1 MTRSQRSRSAASHVF
16 VVLLVAA
23 IAVGVVAAII
33 LALQTQRASRAEA
46 EQLTSALAQSIADSP
61 SVIDALGDDD
71 LDAASVAL
79 QPYAAAVVEHS
90 ALDFITVMT
99 VTGARVTHPDS
110 AQIGGQYLGTIP
122 AIPTALTE
130 EFTGTL
136 GASIRTII
144 PVLTASG
151 EHVGWVAAG
160 VTVESIAESFLG
172 RLPSAIGISALI
184 VAAGSLGAFLARRYT
199 RRIAGD
205 LPAGRVRDAVAAY
218 ESIRTLGEALRAQ
231 THEHGNRMHTA
242 IALLELGRTAEAI
255 DILVETSQQS
265 QSLVDQVTARR
276 DGDPTVGALL
286 LGKASQAKERG
297 IAWNAVIDPD
307 APRSAL
313 DPTESIAVL
322 GNLIDNALDAA
333 AASDERWIRVEV
345 GTDPGGHVTLAVS
358 DSGAGVPAALR
369 EQIFEHGF
377 STKPAGAEGRGV
389 GLALVRSIVADVGGT
404 LALDDDPTTFRVTL
418 PPAPRGRMPGAE
430 AARPDANGTTA

>member
-1 MTRSQRSRSAASHVF
+1 MTRSERSRSAASHVF

-23 IAVGVVAAII
+23 ILVGVLAAIV

-61 SVIDALGDDD
+61 SVIEALDNEGAE
-71 LDAASVAL
+71 AASAAL
-79 QPYAAAVVEHS
+79 QPYATAVVDHS

-99 VTGARVTHPDS
+99 VTGSRVTHPDPT
-110 AQIGGQYLGTIP
+110 QLGEHYIGTIP
-122 AIPTALTE
+122 ATPTTLTE

-136 GASIRTII
+136 GASIRTIT
-144 PVLTASG
+144 PVLSSAG
-151 EHVGWVAAG
+151 EGIGWVAAG
-160 VTVESIAESFLG
+160 VTVESVAESFLG

-205 LPAGRVRDAVAAY
+205 LPAGRVRDAVASY
-218 ESIRTLGEALRAQ
+218 ESVRTLGEALRAQ

-242 IALLELGRTAEAI
+242 IALLELGRTGEAI
-255 DILVETSQQS
+255 DILAETSQQS

-297 IAWNAVIDPD
+297 VDWTADISPN

-313 DPTESIAVL
+313 APMDSIAVL

-333 AASDERWIRVEV
+333 AAAAERWIRVAISAA
-345 GTDPGGHVTLAVS
+345 PNGGVVLEVS
-358 DSGAGVPAALR
+358 DSGAGVPAAMR
-369 EQIFEHGF
+369 EQIFHHGF
-377 STKPAGAEGRGV
+377 STKPAGADGRGV
-389 GLALVRSIVADVGGT
+389 GLALVRSIVTDVGGT
-404 LALDDDPTTFRVTL
+404 VEIEDDPTTFRVTL
-418 PPAPRGRMPGAE
+418 PGAPTPGSSAPGSS
-430 AARPDANGTTA
+430 ATRPPS

>member
-1 MTRSQRSRSAASHVF
+1 MTRSRRSRSAASHVF
-16 VVLLVAA
+16 VVLLAA
-23 IAVGVVAAII
+23 AVVVGVLAAVV

-61 SVIDALGDDD
+61 SVVDALAEEDT
-71 LDAASVAL
+71 DAASVAL

-90 ALDFITVMT
+90 SLDFITVMT
-99 VTGARVTHPDS
+99 TAGARVTHPDPDQLG
-110 AQIGGQYLGTIP
+110 ARYLGTIP
-122 AIPTALTE
+122 REPVALTE

-136 GASIRTII
+136 GPSIRTII
-144 PVLTASG
+144 PVFTASG
-151 EHVGWVAAG
+151 DSVGWVAAG

-205 LPAGRVRDAVAAY
+205 LPAGRVRDAVASY

-242 IALLELGRTAEAI
+242 IALLELGRTQEAI

-265 QSLVDQVTARR
+265 QSLVDQVTARA

-297 IAWNAVIDPD
+297 IGWTALIDSE
-307 APRSAL
+307 APRSVL
-313 DPTESIAVL
+313 EPMDSIAVL

-333 AASDERWIRVEV
+333 AEGAERWIRVEI
-345 GTDPGGHVTLAVS
+345 GAIADGGVMLTVI
-358 DSGAGVPAALR
+358 DSGTGVPAAVR
-369 EQIFEHGF
+369 ERIFEHGF

-389 GLALVRSIVADVGGT
+389 GLSLVQAIVSDAGGT
-404 LALDDDPTTFRVTL
+404 IEIDDDPTTFRVRL
-418 PPAPRGRMPGAE
+418 PGAPRTQE
-430 AARPDANGTTA
+430 STTAGTEPSA

>member
-1 MTRSQRSRSAASHVF
+1 MTRSERSRSAASHVF

-23 IAVGVVAAII
+23 ILVGAVAAVI
-33 LALQTQRASRAEA
+33 LALQTQRTSRAEA
-46 EQLTSALAQSIADSP
+46 EHLTSALAHSLADSP
-61 SVIDALGDDD
+61 SVIDALDGEDV
-71 LDAASVAL
+71 DAASDVL

-99 VTGARVTHPDS
+99 SSGLRVTHPDP
-110 AQIGGQYLGTIP
+110 ARLGEHYLGTIP
-122 AIPTALTE
+122 AAPATLTE

-136 GASIRTII
+136 GASIRTIT
-144 PVLTASG
+144 PVLNSTG
-151 EHVGWVAAG
+151 ESVGWVAAG
-160 VTVESIAESFLG
+160 VTVESVAESILG
-172 RLPSAIGISALI
+172 RLPSAVTITALI

-205 LPAGRVRDAVAAY
+205 LPAGRVRDAVASY
-218 ESIRTLGEALRAQ
+218 ESVRTLGEALRAQ

-242 IALLELGRTAEAI
+242 VALLELGRTREAI
-255 DILVETSQQS
+255 DILAETSQQS

-297 IAWNAVIDPD
+297 VEWSADIAPD

-313 DPTESIAVL
+313 APMDSIAVL

-333 AASDERWIRVEV
+333 AAAPVRWLRVV
-345 GTDPGGHVTLAVS
+345 FRSAPNGGVVLEVS
-358 DSGAGVPAALR
+358 DSGAGVPAAVR
-369 EQIFEHGF
+369 EQIFQHGF

-389 GLALVRSIVADVGGT
+389 GLALVRSIVNEAGGT
-404 LALDDDPTTFRVTL
+404 VEILDEPTTFRVTL
-418 PPAPRGRMPGAE
+418 PG
-430 AARPDANGTTA
+430 ARP